1 MNSTRDDR
9 SRMTAE
15 LAIEVTLRYPLPWFS
30 PGDLGFHETMS
41 PAPRLLGGGGFRG
54 LAVARLGGFPT
65 LAADP
70 QRAATALRFLTFWAV
85 LGEDPG
91 FAESDLLAAVGGS
104 DVLPPEAPPAL
115 RGWWEVAR
123 RCRTAM
129 GPGWCARLGDHFADW
144 LAAIRCEAHL
154 RARIAA
160 GGSYPA
166 RDDLLPVR
174 VASVGVAPA
183 LDFVEYVGDCPL
195 PLAVRSHP
203 AHAAVRRYAARLVAV
218 QDDLVGVTDDLAS
231 HRPNLLGCL
240 LRIEGLSPA
249 AAAAEIE
256 ALHDESLCGLTGASQ
271 LLRAEFPRC
280 PRVAA
285 WLRAVQALC
294 HGFARWHTA
303 GTLDRRTPQLPAG
316 PDLAIEIEYV

>member
-1 MNSTRDDR
+1 MSSTRDDR
-9 SRMTAE
+9 SRMTE
-15 LAIEVTLRYPLPWFS
+15 DQGIEVTLRYPLPWFS
-30 PGDLGFHETMS
+30 PGEFGLHEVMS
-41 PAPRLLGGGGFRG
+41 PAPRLFGTRGFRG

-65 LAADP
+65 IAPDP
-70 QRAATALRFLTFWAV
+70 QRATTALRFLTFWAI
-85 LGEDPG
+85 LGEDPLY
-91 FAESDLLAAVGGS
+91 AEADLLAAVRGS
-104 DVLPPEAPPAL
+104 DVLASDAPAGL
-115 RGWWEVAR
+115 RAWWEVAR
-123 RCRTAM
+123 RCRAAM
-129 GPGWCARLGDHFADW
+129 GPGWCDRLADSFADW
-144 LAAIRCEAHL
+144 LAATRCEAHL
-154 RARIAA
+154 RARVA
-160 GGSYPA
+160 GGSYPS

-183 LDFVEYVGDCPL
+183 LDFLEYVGDCAL
-195 PLAVRSHP
+195 PVAVRSHP
-203 AHAAVRRYAARLVAV
+203 AHAAVRRYAARLIAV
-218 QDDLVGVTDDLAS
+218 QDDLVGVADDLAA

-240 LRIEGLSPA
+240 LRVEGLAPA

-285 WLRAVQALC
+285 WLRAVQGLC

-303 GTLDRRTPQLPAG
+303 GALDRRTPQLPSG